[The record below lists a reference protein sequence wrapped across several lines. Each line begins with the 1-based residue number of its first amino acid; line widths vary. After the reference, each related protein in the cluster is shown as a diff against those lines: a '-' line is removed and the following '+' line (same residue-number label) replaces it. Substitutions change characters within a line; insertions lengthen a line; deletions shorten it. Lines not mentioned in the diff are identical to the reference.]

1 MLKDCVNDDR
11 ARPWFN
17 EYLNNELYE
26 HKRVTEALSSIT
38 KVEETDNQLSGV
50 GFSLTQRNKITL
62 KVKSQNIERMFNVII

>member
-1 MLKDCVNDDR
+1 MGQKQYWKQTRVIHLKDCVNDDR

-50 GFSLTQRNKITL
+50 DSH
-62 KVKSQNIERMFNVII
+62 